1 MANMSSG
8 SVRLKG
14 RELLEKHNISM
25 YRLAEN
31 GAASWP
37 TVHKYITKPET
48 VDQISAE
55 VLYGILIDGLGMSLD
70 EAAALRFG
78 DVFDFVPAGDVAK

>member
-1 MANMSSG
+1 MANMASG
-8 SVRLKG
+8 SIRLKG

-37 TVHKYITKPET
+37 TVHKYISKPET

-55 VLYGILIDGLGMSLD
+55 VLYGILIDGLGLTL
-70 EAAALRFG
+70 EQAADLRMG
-78 DVFDFVPAGDVAK
+78 DVFEFIPGEAV

>member
-14 RELLEKHNISM
+14 RELLEKHNVTM

-48 VDQISAE
+48 IDQISTE
-55 VLYGILIDGLGMSLD
+55 VLYGILIDGLGLTLQ
-70 EAAALRFG
+70 EAADMRLG
-78 DVFDFVPAGDVAK
+78 DLFDFIPGNAA

>member
-14 RELLEKHNISM
+14 RELLEKHNVTM

-55 VLYGILIDGLGMSLD
+55 VLYGILIDGLGLTVD
-70 EAAALRFG
+70 QAADMRLG
-78 DVFDFVPAGDVAK
+78 DLFDFIPGNAS

>member
-1 MANMSSG
+1 MANMASG

-14 RELLEKHNISM
+14 RELLEKHNVTM
-25 YRLAEN
+25 YRLSEN

-55 VLYGILIDGLGMSLD
+55 VLYGILIDGLGLTA
-70 EAAALRFG
+70 EQAADMRMG
-78 DVFDFVPAGDVAK
+78 DVFDFVPREVRN

>member
-1 MANMSSG
+1 MSSG

-14 RELLEKHNISM
+14 RELLEKHNVTM

-48 VDQISAE
+48 IDQISTE
-55 VLYGILIDGLGMSLD
+55 VLYGILIDGLGLTLQ
-70 EAAALRFG
+70 EAADMRLG
-78 DVFDFVPAGDVAK
+78 DLFDFIPGNAA